1 MNRYDQIQRARA
13 LRRPFTS
20 SPTPSFGYSI
30 NDSSPGS
37 GSQGSANDND
47 DVVSVT
53 STIANFDF
61 EDEME
66 SSAVQETAKTTESSQ
81 APAQVPD
88 PLPSSANRVEELE
101 QIVAIKDEY
110 IRELQGNLSLYKVKT
125 SIHNGLDVE
134 KPQQNEEK
142 ILSLKKEIDQ
152 LKHELERKP
161 MEINALE
168 NKVRE
173 LKNELENRPTEAD
186 INALAAALEK
196 EKKCQEAKDYVNE
209 SLRDFISSLKKQS
222 LQDLENIALLQ
233 TKLRDFEGVENP
245 VDVKGNDRGLQEQNT
260 TLALEKRK
268 IKQELT
274 KHIEALDDYKSQ
286 IKFLKKQNDKLI
298 QEKDET
304 TQEKDEALDKLN
316 KALEQLKRGH
326 DMSWSVMDYMEPSDL
341 PVEATKYI
349 ANVLEEKKRSEAT
362 VFKLQAEVKRLHT
375 LAFDFKAQD
384 EKTQLI
390 SERFSLERELQILN
404 EDYTNVNKALDE
416 LTLEH
421 EQCEKIQKEHSKE
434 IEHIKTKGDEEL
446 FAAVVQHSKEVED
459 LKNSHK
465 KEIEALEAKCE
476 KDVIAAVIQH
486 VQEVEDIKKAK
497 DLETQ
502 DLHKMVKKL
511 EGESFPVA
519 NCSCSQ
525 RPTIESMQIKIN
537 ELEGE
542 LWDYPDT
549 VQELK
554 RAKET
559 IDKYEIKI
567 TDLLDEIDYGHDTY
581 QAKIADLN
589 TKVSELENFVKA
601 FDLVT
606 NTYENK
612 IKELENQIN
621 EAQMAEAEGLFQPQ
635 NELGPEETREYLLP
649 DPNVFEKAYG
659 TYELKIKLL
668 EERNTFLEK
677 YIAKLNNCEHCDAK
691 IKDLENQITTLLE
704 ESFHHDIPEE
714 VIETGDELNANEF
727 TVQIHIPSEILK
739 VWNLEQDQSSWMSP
753 MFMFDQTID
762 LICALYRPIPLAL
775 EFKADHR
782 PANSNTMNFL
792 NMFYFWKNLRRS
804 PT

>member
-1 MNRYDQIQRARA
+1 M
-13 LRRPFTS
+13 
-20 SPTPSFGYSI
+20 
-30 NDSSPGS
+30 
-37 GSQGSANDND
+37 
-47 DVVSVT
+47 
-53 STIANFDF
+53 
-61 EDEME
+61 
-66 SSAVQETAKTTESSQ
+66 
-81 APAQVPD
+81 
-88 PLPSSANRVEELE
+88 
-101 QIVAIKDEY
+101 
-110 IRELQGNLSLYKVKT
+110 
-125 SIHNGLDVE
+125 
-134 KPQQNEEK
+134 
-142 ILSLKKEIDQ
+142 
-152 LKHELERKP
+152 
-161 MEINALE
+161 
-168 NKVRE
+168 
-173 LKNELENRPTEAD
+173 
-186 INALAAALEK
+186 
-196 EKKCQEAKDYVNE
+196 
-209 SLRDFISSLKKQS
+209 
-222 LQDLENIALLQ
+222 
-233 TKLRDFEGVENP
+233 
-245 VDVKGNDRGLQEQNT
+245 
-260 TLALEKRK
+260 ALEKRK

-362 VFKLQAEVKRLHT
+362 VFKLQAEVKRLHN
-375 LAFDFKAQD
+375 LAFDFKTQD

-621 EAQMAEAEGLFQPQ
+621 EAQMAEAEGNTIMAYCMAGRAMTKILRFVLGLFQPQ

-668 EERNTFLEK
+668 EERNSFLEK

-704 ESFHHDIPEE
+704 ESFHQDIPEE

-762 LICALYRPIPLAL
+762 LICALYRPKPLAL
-775 EFKADHR
+775 EFKADHQ

>member
-1 MNRYDQIQRARA
+1 M
-13 LRRPFTS
+13 
-20 SPTPSFGYSI
+20 
-30 NDSSPGS
+30 
-37 GSQGSANDND
+37 
-47 DVVSVT
+47 
-53 STIANFDF
+53 
-61 EDEME
+61 
-66 SSAVQETAKTTESSQ
+66 
-81 APAQVPD
+81 
-88 PLPSSANRVEELE
+88 
-101 QIVAIKDEY
+101 
-110 IRELQGNLSLYKVKT
+110 
-125 SIHNGLDVE
+125 
-134 KPQQNEEK
+134 
-142 ILSLKKEIDQ
+142 
-152 LKHELERKP
+152 
-161 MEINALE
+161 
-168 NKVRE
+168 
-173 LKNELENRPTEAD
+173 
-186 INALAAALEK
+186 
-196 EKKCQEAKDYVNE
+196 
-209 SLRDFISSLKKQS
+209 
-222 LQDLENIALLQ
+222 
-233 TKLRDFEGVENP
+233 
-245 VDVKGNDRGLQEQNT
+245 
-260 TLALEKRK
+260 ALEKRK

-525 RPTIESMQIKIN
+525 RQTIESMQIKIN

-589 TKVSELENFVKA
+589 TKVSELEKSLTVQAELAKDTFAK
-601 FDLVT
+601 
-606 NTYENK
+606 K
-612 IKELENQIN
+612 IMELENQLK
-621 EAQMAEAEGLFQPQ
+621 EAQMAEAEGNTILAHYMAGRAMTSFFC
-635 NELGPEETREYLLP
+635 LLCVFARE
-649 DPNVFEKAYG
+649 
-659 TYELKIKLL
+659 IQKLS
-668 EERNTFLEK
+668 
-677 YIAKLNNCEHCDAK
+677 A
-691 IKDLENQITTLLE
+691 
-704 ESFHHDIPEE
+704 SF
-714 VIETGDELNANEF
+714 
-727 TVQIHIPSEILK
+727 
-739 VWNLEQDQSSWMSP
+739 
-753 MFMFDQTID
+753 
-762 LICALYRPIPLAL
+762 
-775 EFKADHR
+775 
-782 PANSNTMNFL
+782 
-792 NMFYFWKNLRRS
+792 
-804 PT
+804 

>member
-1 MNRYDQIQRARA
+1 M
-13 LRRPFTS
+13 
-20 SPTPSFGYSI
+20 
-30 NDSSPGS
+30 
-37 GSQGSANDND
+37 
-47 DVVSVT
+47 
-53 STIANFDF
+53 
-61 EDEME
+61 
-66 SSAVQETAKTTESSQ
+66 
-81 APAQVPD
+81 
-88 PLPSSANRVEELE
+88 
-101 QIVAIKDEY
+101 
-110 IRELQGNLSLYKVKT
+110 
-125 SIHNGLDVE
+125 
-134 KPQQNEEK
+134 
-142 ILSLKKEIDQ
+142 
-152 LKHELERKP
+152 
-161 MEINALE
+161 
-168 NKVRE
+168 
-173 LKNELENRPTEAD
+173 
-186 INALAAALEK
+186 
-196 EKKCQEAKDYVNE
+196 
-209 SLRDFISSLKKQS
+209 
-222 LQDLENIALLQ
+222 
-233 TKLRDFEGVENP
+233 
-245 VDVKGNDRGLQEQNT
+245 
-260 TLALEKRK
+260 ALEKRK

-519 NCSCSQ
+519 KCSCSQ

-621 EAQMAEAEGLFQPQ
+621 EAQMAEAEGNTIMAYCMAGRAMTKILRFVLGLFQPQ

-668 EERNTFLEK
+668 EERNTVLEK

-714 VIETGDELNANEF
+714 VIETRVE